1 MNKMK
6 LSYILI
12 IILCYNIANIKA
24 LSSFESYLQT
34 KKYLYVWSYPNSEN
48 FIKFVLD
55 HKFSRVY
62 IYVGCIEWD
71 YDNLSKGNFYNSGNS
86 DAKELIQTLISK
98 NIEVEP
104 VIYLNDSP
112 NDFSN
117 VEKMESVAKAMG
129 ELQKTLKFKALH
141 FDVEP
146 SNTSNYQSLLKM
158 YENARK
164 YLPVSAILKPGWL
177 NKNMVDLKNK
187 FDQEY
192 FEKFK
197 NCETFIDAIMT
208 VTDFS
213 DLMAYSNSYST
224 IERFLNKYDEIRKR
238 HPEHEAKPVIEL
250 DPNIIEDGISQE
262 FKKDNGKFFDFLKK
276 VSNQFDGITIHNYI
290 AWNLD
295 LYCFKPT
302 KDSEYYFGE
311 PKSC

>member
-1 MNKMK
+1 
-6 LSYILI
+6 
-12 IILCYNIANIKA
+12 
-24 LSSFESYLQT
+24 
-34 KKYLYVWSYPNSEN
+34 
-48 FIKFVLD
+48 
-55 HKFSRVY
+55 
-62 IYVGCIEWD
+62 
-71 YDNLSKGNFYNSGNS
+71 
-86 DAKELIQTLISK
+86 
-98 NIEVEP
+98 
-104 VIYLNDSP
+104 
-112 NDFSN
+112 
-117 VEKMESVAKAMG
+117 MESVAKAMG

-208 VTDFS
+208 VSDFS

>member
-262 FKKDNGKFFDFLKK
+262 FKKDNGKFFKFLKK